1 MTMRFRVALVVVSA
15 LLLTTPICLA
25 QGAFDK
31 EIGTDVDAL
40 AAKVD
45 FDMSGWGKVHGME
58 SGKGQTP
65 YLQALGHPPK
75 RVALVSFY
83 AYDPGD
89 TKGFGSPYFGGR
101 SESTRQLTSDGAG
114 LVATMLHDQGIAA
127 LKQTL
132 GAYGMQLL
140 TPDEFLD
147 TETKRELYENFVLE
161 LGIGTKFGKATE
173 GSGKENKLNKAQR
186 LSVVAPGY
194 RQFRLV
200 YGENL
205 RPMKQGDK
213 KISKS
218 LGYDLAKGLEVD
230 ATLVVCNLCRATKK
244 EGLLEGVY
252 FYLFGPNGVSGEEGF
267 TYWPGHLYVGL
278 RLDGLG
284 IPILEF
290 GKEVKKSSSYSG
302 SGSGDFRHDSLREAG
317 IASADFSGYE
327 RILEALGKRA
337 GSFMQE
343 WTTKAKD

>member
-1 MTMRFRVALVVVSA
+1 MRSRLVWVAATFLILSSP
-15 LLLTTPICLA
+15 LSLA
-25 QGAFDK
+25 DGVFDK

-40 AAKVD
+40 VEEVN
-45 FDMSGWGKVHGME
+45 FDMSGWGKVHVMK
-58 SGKGQTP
+58 SGNGQTP

-114 LVATMLHDQGIAA
+114 LVATMLHDQGVATLKEA
-127 LKQTL
+127 LK
-132 GAYGMQLL
+132 AYGMELL

-147 TETKRELYENFVLE
+147 SDAKRNLYENFEFEV
-161 LGIGTKFGKATE
+161 GIGTKFARATE
-173 GSGKENKLNKAQR
+173 GSGKENKLNKASR

-194 RQFRLV
+194 RLFRLV
-200 YGENL
+200 YGENI
-205 RPMKQGDK
+205 RPMKGGDK

-230 ATLVVCNLCRATKK
+230 ATLVICNLCKATKR
-244 EGLLEGVY
+244 EGRLEGVY
-252 FYLFGPNGVSGEEGF
+252 FYLFGPNGVPGEEKF
-267 TYWPGHLYVGL
+267 IYWPGHLYVGL
-278 RLDGLG
+278 RLDKLD
-284 IPILEF
+284 IPMMEF

-302 SGSGDFRHDSLREAG
+302 GSGDFRHDSLREAG
-317 IASADFSGYE
+317 ITSVDFAGYE
-327 RILEALGKRA
+327 RILAALGKKA
-337 GSFMQE
+337 GSFMRE